1 MAKLGSAL
9 ASPFATC
16 GMPFEFGP
24 YSSLLLPL
32 VLQGVIF
39 SLLLMWRGW
48 REARLADH
56 LLALLLLLLTLR
68 PLHWMLGFAGWYD
81 SHDGYTTF
89 ALYFPWSW
97 FLAYGP
103 LAYLYFRSL
112 TNRRF
117 RLRAHHLWHFAPTAL
132 ARLHDLAIFLDEIV
146 IGHWWQGQPLT
157 QHFATRGPLQASG
170 YGPWFSIFEGLVPLS
185 IFGYLG
191 LTLWLYRHYR
201 AYTRQHFSDA
211 SPIDL
216 SWLRNFLLGFLLTQL
231 VFLGFQ
237 VPDWLSLGGLS
248 YVETWYSYFAWG
260 LIIYYLSL
268 SGYQAHAREM
278 AWLDFE
284 LPWQKKIT
292 HTPQPTQPAPSPAY
306 RRDPVALTAHMER
319 RRPYLDPSL
328 TLKTLAHQ
336 LGWSADELSRM
347 VNGAFD
353 QNFNDYISSY
363 RVKAVQMAMRD
374 PALAHLSLL
383 GLALESGFN
392 SKATFNRVFKQHT
405 GLTPSA
411 WRKQE
416 QAG

>member
-1 MAKLGSAL
+1 
-9 ASPFATC
+9 
-16 GMPFEFGP
+16 MPFDFGP

-32 VLQGVIF
+32 VLQGLIF

-48 REARLADH
+48 REDRLADR
-56 LLALLLLLLTLR
+56 LLALLLGLLTLR

-89 ALYFPWSW
+89 GFYFPWSW

-112 TNRRF
+112 TNRHF
-117 RLRAHHLWHFAPTAL
+117 RLRGVHLWHFVPTAL
-132 ARLHDLAIFLDEIV
+132 ARLHDLAIFLDEV
-146 IGHWWQGQPLT
+146 AIGHWWHGQPLT
-157 QHFATRGPLQASG
+157 EHFGTRGPLQATG
-170 YGPWFSIFEGLVPLS
+170 YGPWFDIFDGLVPLS

-201 AYTRQHFSDA
+201 AYTRQHFSDE
-211 SPIDL
+211 PPVDL

-231 VFLGFQ
+231 IFLGFQ
-237 VPDWLSLGGLS
+237 MADWLSLSGLS
-248 YVETWYSYFAWG
+248 YAEAWYSYFAWG
-260 LIIYYLSL
+260 LIIYYLSIT
-268 SGYQAHAREM
+268 GYQAHAREL

-284 LPWQKKIT
+284 LPWLRQT
-292 HTPQPTQPAPSPAY
+292 TAADTLPPHTPASADAHPPAE
-306 RRDPVALTAHMER
+306 LTAHMQR
-319 RRPYLDPSL
+319 HRPYLDPSL

-336 LGWSADELSRM
+336 LGWPPDQLSRLI
-347 VNGAFD
+347 NGAFD
-353 QNFNDYISSY
+353 QNFNDYINGY
-363 RVKAVQMAMRD
+363 RVKAVQAAMRD

-383 GLALESGFN
+383 GLALECGFN

-411 WRKQE
+411 WRKRE
-416 QAG
+416 L